1 MNNYRYKLT
10 VFTPTYNRGYII
22 GKLYESLKSQTKKDF
37 EWIVID
43 DGSTDNTELL
53 FQNWIKEENEFKITY
68 LKKKN
73 GGKHRAINDALEI
86 AKGELFFIVDS
97 DDFLIYEAVEK
108 IIAWEKDINNKNNYA
123 GIAGNKGKNKETII
137 GETFLGNW
145 IDATSLERNKYNI
158 RGDKAEVFYTDVLRK
173 FKFPVFEGEN
183 FITENVVWNR
193 IAYEGYKIR
202 WFNEIIYICDYLG
215 DGLTQA
221 GMNNFIK
228 NPKGYALW
236 LHQEN
241 LFYNRNLKQ
250 RIYSW
255 LSYYIDLEKY
265 YSTAEIASFLKI
277 KKINLYVI
285 VLLWKMKRM
294 IFRNEN

>member
-202 WFNEIIYICDYLG
+202 WFNEVIYICDYLG

>member
-123 GIAGNKGKNKETII
+123 GIAGNRGKNKETII

-202 WFNEIIYICDYLG
+202 WFNEVIYICDYLG

-236 LHQEN
+236 IHQEN

>member
-123 GIAGNKGKNKETII
+123 GIAGNRGKNKETII

-285 VLLWKMKRM
+285 VLLWKMKGM